1 MIHSRHLGV
10 IHLVA
15 RMGIRLRFGLC
26 IPGRWL
32 AMIAASRLLGISNP
46 DEKTH

>member
-15 RMGIRLRFGLC
+15 RMGIRLLFALC

-32 AMIAASRLLGISNP
+32 PIIPASGLLGISNP